1 MPRSTF
7 VQTSSTKIPSPL
19 SALHP
24 ANHRFFTP
32 LFSSTSEPLF
42 AQLLCFHIYLRC
54 PLVFLSVYSVP
65 ARPAG
70 GSPTSVP
77 SVLGRSLKSF
87 AINGLRPLVLS
98 CLSFLLRPRL
108 FSAACGLFLQN
119 TGGGVCCVRIPGAP
133 MLVRNFI
140 FWLSTKRAVT
150 NAIARRGMKHGFA
163 RRFVAGET
171 LAGALTASRELCDQ
185 GRNVSLNHLGENV
198 STEAAARE
206 VCASYIQMIEE
217 MHAKNLAG
225 NISIKL
231 TQLGLDISKEL
242 CASLAGSIAR
252 RARDLGRTI
261 EMDMEGSVYTDVT
274 LDIFEAVQ
282 REHGNTGLAV
292 QAYLHRTEND
302 LQRLAPLKPKIRLV
316 KGAYR
321 EPAKIAVQGKPAGDA
336 NYKHLTTL
344 LLEGAAQGI
353 FLPAIASHDP
363 FMVAHAQSEVARLK
377 LPKDRYEFQ
386 MIYGIRRDLQ
396 QEVHAAGHTL
406 QVYVPFGTDWCPY
419 FMRRLSE
426 RPANCWFV
434 LRSLFAESSQAR
446 THAAW

>member
-1 MPRSTF
+1 
-7 VQTSSTKIPSPL
+7 
-19 SALHP
+19 
-24 ANHRFFTP
+24 
-32 LFSSTSEPLF
+32 
-42 AQLLCFHIYLRC
+42 
-54 PLVFLSVYSVP
+54 
-65 ARPAG
+65 
-70 GSPTSVP
+70 
-77 SVLGRSLKSF
+77 
-87 AINGLRPLVLS
+87 
-98 CLSFLLRPRL
+98 
-108 FSAACGLFLQN
+108 
-119 TGGGVCCVRIPGAP
+119 

-140 FWLSTKRAVT
+140 FWLSTKRGVT

-171 LAGALTASRELCDQ
+171 LAEALAASRELCHQ
-185 GRNVSLNHLGENV
+185 GRSVSLNHLGENV

-206 VCASYIQMIEE
+206 VCASYIEMIEE

-231 TQLGLDISKEL
+231 TQLGLDLSKDL

-292 QAYLHRTEND
+292 QAYLHRTEKD

-321 EPAKIAVQGKPAGDA
+321 EPAKIAVQGKPAVDA
-336 NYKHLTTL
+336 NYKRLTTQL
-344 LLEGAAQGI
+344 MEGAGQGI
-353 FLPAIASHDP
+353 FFPAIASHDP

-377 LPKDRYEFQ
+377 LPKERYEFQ

-426 RPANCWFV
+426 RPANVWFV
-434 LRSLFAESSQAR
+434 LRSLLAESGQQAPSER
-446 THAAW
+446 TA

>member
-1 MPRSTF
+1 
-7 VQTSSTKIPSPL
+7 
-19 SALHP
+19 
-24 ANHRFFTP
+24 
-32 LFSSTSEPLF
+32 
-42 AQLLCFHIYLRC
+42 
-54 PLVFLSVYSVP
+54 
-65 ARPAG
+65 
-70 GSPTSVP
+70 
-77 SVLGRSLKSF
+77 
-87 AINGLRPLVLS
+87 
-98 CLSFLLRPRL
+98 
-108 FSAACGLFLQN
+108 
-119 TGGGVCCVRIPGAP
+119 

-140 FWLSTKRAVT
+140 FWLSTKRGVT

-171 LAGALTASRELCDQ
+171 LAEALSASSELCQQ

-198 STEAAARE
+198 TTEAAARE
-206 VCASYIQMIEE
+206 VCASYIEMIEE

-231 TQLGLDISKEL
+231 TQLGLDLSKEL
-242 CASLAGSIAR
+242 SASLASSIAR

-261 EMDMEGSVYTDVT
+261 EMDMEGSAYTDAT

-282 REHGNTGLAV
+282 RDHGNTGLAI
-292 QAYLHRTEND
+292 QAYLHRTEKD

-321 EPAKIAVQGKPAGDA
+321 EPKKIAVQGKAAVDA
-336 NYKHLTTL
+336 NYKRITTL
-344 LLEGAAQGI
+344 LLEGAGQGI

-377 LPKDRYEFQ
+377 LPKERYEFQ

-434 LRSLFAESSQAR
+434 LRSLLAESGQQAPRAR
-446 THAAW
+446 TA

>member
-1 MPRSTF
+1 
-7 VQTSSTKIPSPL
+7 
-19 SALHP
+19 
-24 ANHRFFTP
+24 
-32 LFSSTSEPLF
+32 
-42 AQLLCFHIYLRC
+42 
-54 PLVFLSVYSVP
+54 
-65 ARPAG
+65 
-70 GSPTSVP
+70 
-77 SVLGRSLKSF
+77 
-87 AINGLRPLVLS
+87 
-98 CLSFLLRPRL
+98 
-108 FSAACGLFLQN
+108 
-119 TGGGVCCVRIPGAP
+119 

-140 FWLSTKRAVT
+140 FWLSTKRGVT

-171 LAGALTASRELCDQ
+171 LAEALTASRELCDQ
-185 GRNVSLNHLGENV
+185 GRTVSLNHLGENV

-231 TQLGLDISKEL
+231 TQLGLDINKEL
-242 CASLAGSIAR
+242 CTSLAGSIAR
-252 RARDLGRTI
+252 RARELNRTI
-261 EMDMEGSVYTDVT
+261 EMDMEGSPYTDAT
-274 LDIFEAVQ
+274 LDIFETVQ
-282 REHGNTGLAV
+282 REHGNTGLAI
-292 QAYLHRTEND
+292 QAYLHRTEKD

-321 EPAKIAVQGKPAGDA
+321 ESKKIAVQGKPAVDA
-336 NYKHLTTL
+336 NYKRITTL
-344 LLEGAAQGI
+344 LLEGAAQGS
-353 FLPAIASHDP
+353 FLAAIATHDA
-363 FMVAHAQSEVARLK
+363 FMVAHAKSEVSRLK

-396 QEVHAAGHTL
+396 QQVHAAGHTL

-434 LRSLFAESSQAR
+434 LRSLVAESSQR
-446 THAAW
+446 TPTERPA